1 MTSPVPDSFL
11 GQPSPSPAGTG
22 TGTGVA
28 ASSPSKPKLT
38 LDDITR
44 LFNIPITEAASI
56 LGVSTSVLKRLCRK
70 NGIARWPYRQL
81 LSGKTIDDIK
91 KEAEIE
97 RRKLLKDRE
106 EMGKRKAET
115 SKANSATT
123 VGSFKT
129 IGDQNRMASGQALQQ
144 GSRIMGPQV
153 DPFSPMKNI
162 PTYLDEFKFGF
173 PSAGLSST
181 SNKWWGSEESDP
193 EQSSAKETDPEKSC
207 VKESGPKQSSI
218 KESDPEQSSVKEPEP
233 KQSSVK
239 ESDLEQS
246 TVKET
251 EVTKNPV
258 KETETPKNP
267 FERLATLR
275 RRGVEES
282 RALIEGKGN
291 KVIESCSL
299 NKKQKTALLQVFGS
313 SLPDEW
319 KSVVS

>member
-1 MTSPVPDSFL
+1 MASPLPDSFL
-11 GQPSPSPAGTG
+11 GQPLPSPSLAA
-22 TGTGVA
+22 GVA
-28 ASSPSKPKLT
+28 AASPSKPKLT

-97 RRKLLKDRE
+97 RRKLQKERE
-106 EMGKRKAET
+106 EMGKRKT
-115 SKANSATT
+115 DSSKTNSAVTI
-123 VGSFKT
+123 GSFKT
-129 IGDQNRMASGQALQQ
+129 IGDQNRMAPGQALQQ
-144 GSRIMGPQV
+144 GSRIIGPQV

-173 PSAGLSST
+173 PSTGLSTT
-181 SNKWWGSEESDP
+181 SNKWWGSEETDP
-193 EQSSAKETDPEKSC
+193 EKSSVKETDPEKSS
-207 VKESGPKQSSI
+207 VKESSPKQSSI
-218 KESDPEQSSVKEPEP
+218 KESDSEQSSVKVPEPEQSSVKESDPEQSSVKE
-233 KQSSVK
+233 V
-239 ESDLEQS
+239 
-246 TVKET
+246 V
-251 EVTKNPV
+251 V
-258 KETETPKNP
+258 PKNP
-267 FERLATLR
+267 FERLVALR
-275 RRGVEES
+275 RRAVEES
-282 RALIEGKGN
+282 RALMEGKGN

>member
-1 MTSPVPDSFL
+1 MASPLPDSFL
-11 GQPSPSPAGTG
+11 GQPSPSPSLAAGPG
-22 TGTGVA
+22 AGAVAGVA
-28 ASSPSKPKLT
+28 AASPSKPKLT

-81 LSGKTIDDIK
+81 LSGKTVDDIK

-97 RRKLLKDRE
+97 RRKLQKDRE
-106 EMGKRKAET
+106 EMGKRKADS
-115 SKANSATT
+115 SKANSSITI
-123 VGSFKT
+123 GSFKT
-129 IGDQNRMASGQALQQ
+129 IGDQNRMAPGQALQQ
-144 GSRIMGPQV
+144 GSRIIGPQV

-173 PSAGLSST
+173 PSTGLSTT
-181 SNKWWGSEESDP
+181 SNKWWGSEE
-193 EQSSAKETDPEKSC
+193 TDPEKSS
-207 VKESGPKQSSI
+207 VKERGPKQSSI
-218 KESDPEQSSVKEPEP
+218 KESDSEQSSVKEPEPEQSSVKESDPEQSSVKE
-233 KQSSVK
+233 V
-239 ESDLEQS
+239 
-246 TVKET
+246 V
-251 EVTKNPV
+251 V
-258 KETETPKNP
+258 PKNP
-267 FERLATLR
+267 FERLVALR
-275 RRGVEES
+275 RRAVEES
-282 RALIEGKGN
+282 RALMEGKGY